1 MLLVGIDGG
10 ASHTEAVAG
19 TRPDRVLARWHG
31 GPGAVQPGTEPA
43 AARQIA
49 AAVRAVV
56 EQAGRAAPPQV
67 VVAGLAGARRE
78 QVQTRVRDLVVEQL
92 GTETAVHITTD
103 GAVALESAFAGQPGI
118 VVCAGSGSIAY
129 ARDTEGGVWRA
140 GGHGW
145 RIGDEGSGYALARA
159 ALSAVGKALDGRGR
173 DTTLAV
179 RLSRAVGVESANDLV
194 GWSLEASPSQVAA
207 LAHEVVN
214 AAADNDDVAQALVGQ
229 AAHDLAKHVEALL
242 PRLDQPDRIRVALA
256 GGLLTE
262 GSKVRDALIDVLAAA
277 HPDLMICSEPVD
289 PAVGALRL
297 AARLP

>member
-1 MLLVGIDGG
+1 
-10 ASHTEAVAG
+10 
-19 TRPDRVLARWHG
+19 
-31 GPGAVQPGTEPA
+31 

>member
-92 GTETAVHITTD
+92 GT
-103 GAVALESAFAGQPGI
+103 
-118 VVCAGSGSIAY
+118 
-129 ARDTEGGVWRA
+129 
-140 GGHGW
+140 
-145 RIGDEGSGYALARA
+145 
-159 ALSAVGKALDGRGR
+159 
-173 DTTLAV
+173 
-179 RLSRAVGVESANDLV
+179 
-194 GWSLEASPSQVAA
+194 
-207 LAHEVVN
+207 
-214 AAADNDDVAQALVGQ
+214 
-229 AAHDLAKHVEALL
+229 
-242 PRLDQPDRIRVALA
+242 
-256 GGLLTE
+256 
-262 GSKVRDALIDVLAAA
+262 
-277 HPDLMICSEPVD
+277 
-289 PAVGALRL
+289 
-297 AARLP
+297 